1 MSSESNTKRIARN
14 TLMLYFRQILIMLVS
29 LYTVRVVLN
38 VLCAEDYGIYNVV
51 AGVVTMFGFL
61 SGAMATASQ
70 RYFSY
75 DLGKGDTENL
85 KKTFS
90 VTLTIYA
97 LLALLIV
104 LLAETLGLWFV
115 YNKLVI
121 PLERLTA
128 AKWIYQAAVASFL
141 FTLITTPYMSAI
153 IAHENMDIYAYVSIV
168 EAALKLGIVFLL
180 QVLPFD
186 KLIVY
191 GFLLLAVAIINT
203 SLYRLYCIKKY
214 EECRFRFL
222 WDKALFKDMLDFT
235 SWTLFGQFTSIVR
248 NQAVTVLFNQFFT
261 PVVVAARSISLQVTN
276 AVNVFSQNFNTS
288 LYPPIIKEYS
298 SGNKDAMY
306 NLLYNGCKMTFFL
319 MWVFALPLILNMQAV
334 LSLWLKNVPEWTVLF
349 TQLALIE
356 VLINSLGQPI
366 ATAARAPGKMKTYEL
381 SLGSLQLIIF
391 ILSWILFKAGY
402 QAWVS
407 FVIAIGVN
415 LVMMVLRLVL
425 VHGLVGLPLRQFTI
439 RTAIPLLFMMVVS
452 FTFAFLMNHFMP
464 KGVISSFAQIFI
476 TVPVTCLV
484 MYFLGMNRE
493 QRNMV
498 IGIVKRKIGKKI

>member
-1 MSSESNTKRIARN
+1 MSNQSNTKRIARN
-14 TLMLYFRQILIMLVS
+14 TLMLYFRQTLIMAVS
-29 LYTVRVVLN
+29 LYTVRIVLS
-38 VLCAEDYGIYNVV
+38 VLGAEDYGIYNVV
-51 AGVVTMFGFL
+51 AGVVTMFSFL

-70 RYFSY
+70 RYFSF

-104 LLAETLGLWFV
+104 LLAETVGLWFV

-121 PLERLTA
+121 PSERLSA

-153 IAHENMDIYAYVSIV
+153 IAHENMDVYAYVSIV
-168 EAALKLGIVFLL
+168 EVALKLGIVFLL

-191 GFLLLAVAIINT
+191 GFLLLAVAVINT

-214 EECRFRFL
+214 EECKFRFL

-261 PVVVAARSISLQVTN
+261 PVVVAARSISLQVTK

-298 SGNKDAMY
+298 AGNKDSMY

-319 MWVFALPLILNMQAV
+319 LWVFALPLILNMQVV

-349 TQLALIE
+349 TQLALVE
-356 VLINSLGQPI
+356 VLVSSLGQPV

-391 ILSWILFKAGY
+391 VFSWILFKAGY
-402 QAWVS
+402 QAWIS

-425 VHGLVGLPLRQFTI
+425 VHGLVGLPLRQFVVKTV
-439 RTAIPLLFMMVVS
+439 IPLILMVAVS
-452 FTFAFLMNHFMP
+452 FSFAFMLNRFMP
-464 KGVISSFAQIFI
+464 FGMVSSFLQIVI
-476 TVPVTCLV
+476 TVPVTCIV
-484 MYFLGMNRE
+484 MFFLGMNSE
-493 QRNMV
+493 QREMV
-498 IGIVKRKIGKKI
+498 VDVVKRKIGKKI